1 MTKMIL
7 IDEFHLS
14 VSVPRGLPEPEY
26 RSIRHTLDNRRFRT
40 DLGQAIRHVFRRY
53 PSLHKVRA
61 RLSR

>member
-26 RSIRHTLDNRRFRT
+26 RTIRHSLDGRRFRV
-40 DLGQAIRHVFRRY
+40 DLGRAIRQVIRRDR
-53 PSLHKVRA
+53 SLRKVRV
-61 RLSR
+61 RLTR